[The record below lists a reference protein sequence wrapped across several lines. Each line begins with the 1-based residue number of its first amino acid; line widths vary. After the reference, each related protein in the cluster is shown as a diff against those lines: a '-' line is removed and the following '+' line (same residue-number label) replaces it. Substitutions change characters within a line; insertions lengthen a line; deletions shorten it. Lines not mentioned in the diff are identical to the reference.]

1 MSLLIHLVT
10 YGCIQQGIRRSTKN
24 PLNNILNPTEEE
36 LSEQLDPQGGR
47 EKKRSCKA

>member
-1 MSLLIHLVT
+1 M
-10 YGCIQQGIRRSTKN
+10 KN

-36 LSEQLDPQGGR
+36 LFEQLDPQGSR